1 MGPDTEKDKP
11 IGTAMAAVLIVV
23 ALCIDGLQA
32 LLTIFIVTA
41 PLTVLV
47 DIIAGFT
54 FTLILFHHGGTL
66 ITRRGISLGLTALGE
81 FFPPFNALP
90 LWTAFAIY
98 TIVADRVR
106 RRIRE
111 HQTAGAEK
119 KPSQRRWRV

>member
-1 MGPDTEKDKP
+1 
-11 IGTAMAAVLIVV
+11 MASVLIFV

-32 LLTIFIVTA
+32 ILTIFIITA

-47 DIIAGFT
+47 DIIAAFT
-54 FTLILFHHGGTL
+54 FTIILFHHGGKL

-98 TIVADRVR
+98 TIASDKIR
-106 RRIRE
+106 RRIKQHRSE
-111 HQTAGAEK
+111 QQDK
-119 KPSQRRWRV
+119 KPSQRKWRV